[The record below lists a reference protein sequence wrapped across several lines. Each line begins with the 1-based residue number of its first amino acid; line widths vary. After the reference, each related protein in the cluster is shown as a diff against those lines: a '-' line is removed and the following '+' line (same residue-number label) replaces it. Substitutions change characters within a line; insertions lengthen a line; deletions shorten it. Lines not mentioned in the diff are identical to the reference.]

1 MKTIDQVDIRQ
12 QNVIRIWEMLSLQPR
27 TTRKKLASGTGLS
40 LMTVTNLIDCLNKQ
54 HVLEF
59 EWENQVDTSGRRSAG
74 RRAELI
80 SISETRHAWVILD
93 LTDIY
98 FRYYAMTL
106 NKNLLPS
113 AFVYN
118 YRQELDYAINLTDFL
133 RRVRTAVGKEQ
144 KQREILG
151 IAVVTPGPYD
161 VNRDK
166 IRNKRVPELNHICI
180 RELLRKEVGLFDY
193 FVDEDVKFSVC
204 AFSTMMKGSDND
216 ILYYLYMGEG
226 VGGAALYNGTV
237 LRGQNSVAGD
247 AAQLLMPDGKS
258 FESRLSI
265 RAFARECG
273 IADDAGMNS
282 DQLQAAI
289 NRCALDNF
297 PVYQA
302 ALFRLAETA
311 GRMLHNVV
319 WLLDPTRIVID
330 CPYINLYREHF
341 ISQVR
346 SRLCVLLGGDLD
358 AAEILVSPY
367 EMRSVLL
374 GASQLL
380 GRKWIE
386 RVV

>member
-1 MKTIDQVDIRQ
+1 MKTIDQADIRQ

-27 TTRKKLASGTGLS
+27 MTRKKLSSGTGLS
-40 LMTVTNLIDCLNKQ
+40 LMTVTNLIDCLDKQ
-54 HVLEF
+54 HVLAF
-59 EWENQVDTSGRRSAG
+59 DWEQQIDTSGRRSAG

-80 SISETRHAWVILD
+80 SLCDSRHAWIILD
-93 LTDIY
+93 LTDIH

-113 AFVYN
+113 AFVYS
-118 YRQELDYAINLTDFL
+118 YRQELDYIINLTDFL
-133 RRVRTAVGKEQ
+133 RLVRTAVNKEQ

-161 VNRDK
+161 ASHDK
-166 IRNKRVPELNHICI
+166 IHNKRVPELNQICI

-193 FVDEDVKFSVC
+193 FVDEDVKFSVY
-204 AFSTMMKGSDND
+204 AFSTMMKKNDND

-247 AAQLLMPDGKS
+247 AAQLLMADGKS
-258 FESRLSI
+258 YESCLSI
-265 RAFARECG
+265 RAFAKECG
-273 IADDAGMNS
+273 IADDPNMNS
-282 DQLQAAI
+282 DQLQTTI
-289 NRCALDNF
+289 NRCALDHF
-297 PVYQA
+297 SIYQA
-302 ALFRLAETA
+302 ALFRLAETT
-311 GRMLHNVV
+311 GRLLHNVV
-319 WLLDPTRIVID
+319 WLLDPTHIIID
-330 CPYINLYREHF
+330 CPYIHLYQEQF

-346 SRLCVLLGGDLD
+346 NHLCVLIGSDLE
-358 AAEILVSPY
+358 AAEILASPY

-380 GRKWIE
+380 SRKWIK
-386 RVV
+386 RIV